1 MIKRIYQFLRTIAK
15 ILLLAQFSLS
25 CVAKTSNLAEFDD
38 WVLDKSCSQNS
49 SILCN
54 GCYKPL
60 PLPSWNSNDAT
71 QPIKITADSANLV
84 AKGTS
89 VFSGN
94 VLATRGDKTIYADK
108 ATVLHNQ
115 NGDLETISAIGH
127 VKLMQPGIRVDGTKA
142 TAYVPEKREVVENA
156 VYRIYGR
163 HARGEAAKAT
173 IEGDN
178 KLILKKAT
186 YTTCAPGSNAWYLS
200 SGTTILNK
208 ETGRGSATN
217 AAFYAKDV
225 PIFYFPYV
233 NFPIDKRRQSG
244 LLQPEFENTS
254 LNGKTLIVPYYWNIA
269 PNYDATITTNYMS
282 LRGFKFDTV
291 FRYLTRSSYG
301 ALNFD
306 FLPQDRAYRALRNN
320 LYNDAAFMTSTDSDT
335 VVRRNDVGNS
345 NFRYRIAAKDITYL
359 NPNWLF
365 SLDFTDASDGNYL
378 YEFQPDS
385 PSYVTD
391 RNSSLYALQ
400 RVCLQNF
407 SAAGTLRGQVERYQ
421 TFHVVNGPSGTEQL
435 TKLPAFDFNSEIF
448 SMPNGFEVYANA
460 SYINFRPNVIPDVGM
475 NLTFGQRTHIRPA
488 IAYPIRRP
496 GWYIEPRA
504 QLNYVQYD
512 HLNVSP
518 ADLATGI
525 TPGFTHLTIPM
536 FDLKTGM
543 IFERQTS
550 FLRMDLLQTLEPE
563 LYYLYVP
570 RKNQNN
576 IPNLD
581 SGLLTFDYN
590 QVFRDNRYTG
600 GDYIG
605 DANQLGMGLAS
616 KFYNAVTG
624 EEQGMLGAGKI
635 KYFRNTILLLDQEL
649 DNTAQ
654 HWSPW
659 AFVAKMRIAPDYYL
673 EGNWVTTFKSTQIA
687 SLQLQYRP
695 SDVNVVNFS
704 YEYLQD
710 SQPDDLTGLL
720 NSNLNQVGVSTA
732 WQFAPPWRFLGKI
745 NYDLRFHRFLQS
757 LAGFEYHTC
766 CTAFRL
772 VWCREWLSEVNSN
785 HGHDN
790 ILRFQI
796 IFKGFGGV
804 GTAAD
809 QFIASMIP
817 GYKAM
822 NFN

>member
-1 MIKRIYQFLRTIAK
+1 MTRIYQFLYTIAK
-15 ILLLAQFSLS
+15 ILLLAQIS
-25 CVAKTSNLAEFDD
+25 VASIANATDLVEFDD
-38 WVLDKSCSQNS
+38 WVAGKNCSQNS

-54 GCYKPL
+54 GCYQPL
-60 PLPSWNSNDAT
+60 ALPSWQTNDPA

-94 VLATRGDKTIYADK
+94 VVATRGDKTLCADK
-108 ATVLHNQ
+108 ATVLHDQ
-115 NGDLETISAIGH
+115 SGELQTISAIGH
-127 VKLMQPGIRVDGTKA
+127 VKLMQPGMRVDGTKA
-142 TAYVPEKREVVENA
+142 TAYIPEKREVIENA

-163 HARGEAAKAT
+163 HARGEAAQAI
-173 IEGDN
+173 IEKDS

-186 YTTCAPGSNAWYLS
+186 YTTCAPSSNAWYLYA
-200 SGTTILNK
+200 GNTVLNK
-208 ETGRGSATN
+208 ETGRGTATN
-217 AAFYAKDV
+217 AAFFAKDV

-233 NFPIDKRRQSG
+233 TFPIDKRRQSG
-244 LLQPEFENTS
+244 TLQPEFENTS
-254 LNGKTLIVPYYWNIA
+254 LNGKTLRVPYYWNMA

-291 FRYLTRSSYG
+291 FRYLTRNSFG

-306 FLPQDRAYRALRNN
+306 FLPQDRAYRALRND
-320 LYNDAAFMTSTDSDT
+320 LYNDSAFMTSTSSDT
-335 VVRRNDVGNS
+335 IVRRNDVGNS
-345 NFRYRIAAKDITYL
+345 NFRYRVAAKDVTYI
-359 NPNWLF
+359 NPEWLF
-365 SLDFTDASDGNYL
+365 TLDFTEASDGNYL
-378 YEFQPDS
+378 YEFQPNS

-407 SAAGTLRGQVERYQ
+407 NAAGTLRAQIERYQ

-435 TKLPAFDFNSEIF
+435 TKLPALDFNSRIF
-448 SMPNGFEVYANA
+448 TLPSGFETYANI
-460 SYINFRPNVIPDVGM
+460 SYINFRPNVIPDIGM
-475 NLTFGQRTHIRPA
+475 NLTYGQRTHIRAA
-488 IAYPIRRP
+488 IAYPMLRP
-496 GWYIEPRA
+496 GWFIEPRA
-504 QLNYVQYD
+504 QINYVQYD

-518 ADLATGI
+518 ADLTDGI
-525 TPGFTHLTIPM
+525 TPGFTKLAIPM
-536 FDLKTGM
+536 LDLKTGM
-543 IFERQTS
+543 IFERQTQLLHMQ
-550 FLRMDLLQTLEPE
+550 FLQTLEPQ

-605 DANQLGMGLAS
+605 DANQLGIGIAS
-616 KFYNAVTG
+616 RFYNSSTG
-624 EEQGMLGAGKI
+624 EEQGMLGVGKI
-635 KYFRNTILLLDQEL
+635 KYFRNIILLLDQEL
-649 DNTAQ
+649 DNTSQ

-659 AFVAKMRIAPDYYL
+659 AIVAKLRIAPNYYL
-673 EGNWVTTFKSTQIA
+673 EGNVVTSNKSMQIA
-687 SLQLQYRP
+687 SVQLQYRP
-695 SDVNVVNFS
+695 SDVNVLNLS

-710 SQPDDLTGLL
+710 AEPDDLTGLL
-720 NSNLNQVGVSTA
+720 NSNLNQVGISTA
-732 WQFAPPWRFLGKI
+732 WQIAPPWRLLGKI

-766 CTAFRL
+766 CTAVRL

-790 ILRFQI
+790 ILRLQF
-796 IFKGFGGV
+796 IFKGFGSI

-822 NFN
+822 NF